1 MATDEDS
8 AKNLALMFFLD
19 HLIQKNGRRSI
30 HDLSCQF
37 GARGFTTEMRQ
48 AVGGTKESLAEFL
61 AQYPSLFAINDGQV
75 TLKGIADTGSML
87 GLGLGGGSDGT
98 ANYLGRNRDSVAEAV
113 KFFVEKLRK
122 FGPELPIKSLLGHRS
137 QASPDIRFVSGCHLR
152 DFANFLAC
160 HPNAFVLIGD
170 RVCLKEALDVA
181 PGKGELDGINGELLT
196 EAQAAEITLEFL
208 KSFVEPQESPIS
220 LEVLYREFCNRFPLS
235 VRKHV
240 ATNPKELMQYLK
252 TMRHIF
258 FIRSNKVSLNRRR
271 PPGDAEN
278 QQEDDQATDVSSS
291 SSASRQQNG
300 RAKTGASEASQF
312 HSTFTGHP
320 VIARTLKAAVQAVQE
335 ILYLQ
340 EDMIG
345 SPDLFRVMGIYFHIE
360 LVGDVEFLTMI
371 SICLPG
377 GQVFVFDLA
386 HTASI
391 LLECGLKEILQ
402 SDEYLKV
409 VHGSRKIANIL
420 WQHYRIRIWE
430 VFDTQIAMLLI
441 EHKETGNPLFKL
453 QPVSLAAVLRFLE
466 IKPAND
472 FENVLKKLEGS
483 LDASFMNDVHTS
495 LRELYGLFPK
505 AYRALKSRLP
515 TDLVN
520 LFYSMCHEAVN
531 VHFSSVGSEILQA
544 LPLSSPHSSVGVS
557 FAQPSKNSPKA
568 CCCRCHS
575 VKVSTRHAAC
585 QTASTGEISSSK
597 YYTESP

>member
-87 GLGLGGGSDGT
+87 GFGLGGGR
-98 ANYLGRNRDSVAEAV
+98 RNRDSVAEAV

-160 HPNAFVLIGD
+160 HPNAFVLVGD

-181 PGKGELDGINGELLT
+181 PGKGDLDGVNGELLT

-208 KSFVEPQESPIS
+208 RSFVEPQESPIS

-271 PPGDAEN
+271 PPGDGEN
-278 QQEDDQATDVSSS
+278 HDVS
-291 SSASRQQNG
+291 
-300 RAKTGASEASQF
+300 QF
-312 HSTFTGHP
+312 PSTFTGHP
-320 VIARTLKAAVQAVQE
+320 E
-335 ILYLQ
+335 IFYLQ

-345 SPDLFRVMGIYFHIE
+345 FPDLFRVMGIYFHIE

-430 VFDTQIAMLLI
+430 VFDTQVNNSIKFI
-441 EHKETGNPLFKL
+441 DEGDRPFTQGVV
-453 QPVSLAAVLRFLE
+453 VSLANRLE
-466 IKPAND
+466 C
-472 FENVLKKLEGS
+472 L
-483 LDASFMNDVHTS
+483 
-495 LRELYGLFPK
+495 
-505 AYRALKSRLP
+505 
-515 TDLVN
+515 
-520 LFYSMCHEAVN
+520 
-531 VHFSSVGSEILQA
+531 
-544 LPLSSPHSSVGVS
+544 LPLGKGRNVRMALQS
-557 FAQPSKNSPKA
+557 FIS
-568 CCCRCHS
+568 RC
-575 VKVSTRHAAC
+575 
-585 QTASTGEISSSK
+585 
-597 YYTESP
+597 

>member
-1 MATDEDS
+1 MAADEDS

-61 AQYPSLFAINDGQV
+61 AQYPSLFSINDGQV
-75 TLKGIADTGSML
+75 TLKGIAEGSSML
-87 GLGLGGGSDGT
+87 GLGVGGGDGT
-98 ANYLGRNRDSVAEAV
+98 MSYLGRNRDSATEAV

-160 HPNAFVLIGD
+160 HPSSFVLVGD
-170 RVCLKEALDVA
+170 RVCLKEALDIA
-181 PGKGELDGINGELLT
+181 PGKGEPDGLNGESLT
-196 EAQAAEITLEFL
+196 ASQAAEMTLEFL
-208 KSFVEPQESPIS
+208 KSFVEAQESPVS

-252 TMRHIF
+252 TMRHLF

-271 PPGDAEN
+271 PLGDGEN

-300 RAKTGASEASQF
+300 RAQIGLNEVSQSHCAITGR
-312 HSTFTGHP
+312 P

-335 ILYLQ
+335 IMYLQ

-345 SPDLFRVMGIYFHIE
+345 SPELFRVMGVYFHVE
-360 LVGDVEFLTMI
+360 VVGDVEFLSLI

-377 GQVFVFDLA
+377 GQIFVFDLA

-453 QPVSLAAVLRFLE
+453 QPVTLAAVLRFLE

-472 FENVLKKLEGS
+472 FENALKELKGAVDS
-483 LDASFMNDVHTS
+483 TFMNDVRTS
-495 LRELYGLFPK
+495 IRELYGLFPN
-505 AYRALKSRLP
+505 AYKALKSRLP
-515 TDLVN
+515 ADLVN

-531 VHFSSVGSEILQA
+531 VHFGSVGNETPQA
-544 LPLSSPHSSVGVS
+544 LTLQHPYVG
-557 FAQPSKNSPKA
+557 FGQQSKNNSKP
-568 CCCRCHS
+568 CCCNCHAF
-575 VKVSTRHAAC
+575 KASTRNVAS
-585 QTASTGEISSSK
+585 QTASTGDISSSK